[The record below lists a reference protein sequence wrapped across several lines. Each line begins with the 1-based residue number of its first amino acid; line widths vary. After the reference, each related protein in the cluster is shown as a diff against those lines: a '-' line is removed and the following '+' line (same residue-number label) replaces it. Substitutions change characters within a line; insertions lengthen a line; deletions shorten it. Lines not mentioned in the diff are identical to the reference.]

1 VIHVLINRRRIPI
14 GRCEEILYPVDP
26 RWTLRLVD
34 CPHDPS
40 NLRLNLRLNPS
51 TKLPRLRSLD
61 LLNSDL
67 RTDRRT
73 GPLKVERM
81 RMLVIPNYFLNR
93 D

>member
-1 VIHVLINRRRIPI
+1 VIHVLINRLRIPI
-14 GRCEEILYPVDP
+14 GRCEEILYPEDP

-40 NLRLNLRLNPS
+40 SLRLNLRLNPS

-61 LLNSDL
+61 PRSSSL

-73 GPLKVERM
+73 GPLRVERRTGPLRVERR
-81 RMLVIPNYFLNR
+81 RM
-93 D
+93 